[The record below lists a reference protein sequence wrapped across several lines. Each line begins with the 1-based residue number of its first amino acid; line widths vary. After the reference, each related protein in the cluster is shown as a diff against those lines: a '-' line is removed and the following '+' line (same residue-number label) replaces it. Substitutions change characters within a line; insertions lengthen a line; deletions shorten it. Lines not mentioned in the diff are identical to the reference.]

1 MFEAGRDLW
10 RSFGKTLLLKQGHL
24 LRTMSSWLWNIS
36 RGGDSTTSL
45 GYFMVKRYFLV
56 FGGIVLYFN
65 LCSFSFVWASLK
77 RASFHSLCTLPLY
90 RIIRYSSEASLLEA
104 EEFQLSPLF
113 FTLEVLQSL
122 NLHRVFMFLLYWGAQ
137 NWTQYSRHDLSPAE
151 ERVRIISLDCW
162 QNFDLFL
169 AQWHTAGSR

>member
-45 GYFMVKRYFLV
+45 GYFMVKKFFLV

-90 RIIRYSSEASLLEA
+90 RTIRYSSEASLLEA

-113 FTLEVLQSL
+113 FTLEVHQSL
-122 NLHRVFMFLLYWGAQ
+122 NMHRVFMFLLYWGAQ
-137 NWTQYSRHDLSPAE
+137 N
-151 ERVRIISLDCW
+151 
-162 QNFDLFL
+162 
-169 AQWHTAGSR
+169 